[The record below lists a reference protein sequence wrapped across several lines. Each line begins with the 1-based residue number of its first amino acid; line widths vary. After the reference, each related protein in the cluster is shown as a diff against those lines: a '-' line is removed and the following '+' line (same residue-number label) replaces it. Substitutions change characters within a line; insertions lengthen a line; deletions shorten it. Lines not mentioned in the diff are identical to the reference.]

1 MTVLAATSRT
11 ATSRTAMTRVAM
23 TRAPH
28 PSGLAALV
36 ASTLLA
42 FGVLLA
48 TAGPTVACSCAM
60 AGPMSDY
67 ATVEHAVFAGTAGV
81 QAGRGVPVE
90 VDEWLW
96 GQGAAEVVW
105 LSANSFGDSA
115 GCGVNPPAQGSK
127 WIWVTW
133 LPGNN
138 GDFGT
143 GLCSPAGDLSTP
155 EGQEMLADAR
165 SAFAAVDPPR
175 SPPESSPVPPAAPE
189 APEIVGRST
198 ESNLILVGGGVVLA
212 SLALFGGLALVARRQ
227 DRARP

>member
-1 MTVLAATSRT
+1 MTVLAATPRGTERS
-11 ATSRTAMTRVAM
+11 AVA
-23 TRAPH
+23 
-28 PSGLAALV
+28 LFV
-36 ASTLLA
+36 ASVLMA
-42 FGVLLA
+42 FGILLA

-60 AGPMSDY
+60 PGPMKDY
-67 ATVEHAVFAGTAGV
+67 ATVEHAVFTGTAGV
-81 QAGRGVPVE
+81 QTGRGVPVE
-90 VDEWLW
+90 VDQWLW
-96 GQGAAEVVW
+96 GQGAADVVW

-155 EGQEMLADAR
+155 EGQAMLTDAL

-175 SPPESSPVPPAAPE
+175 SSPEASPAAPAAPE
-189 APEIVGRST
+189 PEAPQAEPTSA
-198 ESNLILVGGGVVLA
+198 ESNLLLVGGGVALA

-227 DRARP
+227 NRTAGRG